1 MRFYNLI
8 WATMMAVLTIHRV
21 KCSSYAQGY
30 DGGYEEDYADYQDYA
45 GEYGQ
50 DDNLYYNYA
59 ERQDAKK

>member
-1 MRFYNLI
+1 
-8 WATMMAVLTIHRV
+8 MMAVLTIHRV